1 MRVGWVGVGKMG
13 LPMAS
18 HLLAAGHSVAACD
31 LMPALVQAVVARGA
45 RPAAT
50 PAAAAR
56 EAEVV
61 FSSIP
66 DDGALRTVALSQG
79 GVLAGA
85 RPGTVYVD
93 TSTVSAAASA
103 EVAAAAIAKGVH
115 YLRVTVSGNNRMA
128 ESKALTVMASGERE
142 VYERCRPLLALFGP
156 QQYYVGETEQA
167 RTLKLAINLM
177 VYATVGGLAEAL
189 ALGKRGGLDWAQMLD
204 VMAASAVGSPLLKA
218 KSNDLKKRDFS
229 PTFTCLQAR
238 KDLGLIA
245 GAAAA
250 SGIPA
255 PLSAVLAQMIEDC
268 IANGSAQ
275 EDYAAM
281 IKTVERNAANI
292 PTEEERP

>member
-1 MRVGWVGVGKMG
+1 MRIGWVGVGKMG

-18 HLLAAGHSVAACD
+18 HLLAAGHEVAACD
-31 LMPALVQAVVARGA
+31 LVPALVQAIVARGA
-45 RPAAT
+45 RAAAT

-66 DDGALRTVALSQG
+66 DDRALLSVALSVLG
-79 GVLAGA
+79 GASAGS
-85 RPGTVYVD
+85 TYVD

-103 EVAAAAIAKGVH
+103 EVAAAAAAKGVH
-115 YLRVTVSGNNRMA
+115 YLRVTVSGNNKMA
-128 ESKALTVMASGERE
+128 QSRALTIIASGERA
-142 VYERCRPLLALFGP
+142 VYEKCRPLLALFGP
-156 QQYYVGETEQA
+156 QQYYVGEAEQA

-189 ALGKRGGLDWAQMLD
+189 VLGERGGLDWAQMLD

-218 KSNDLKKRDFS
+218 KSADLKKRDYS

-238 KDLGLIA
+238 KDLTLIT
-245 GAAAA
+245 GAASAA
-250 SGIPA
+250 GIDA
-255 PLSAVLAQMIEDC
+255 ALAGVLARMVEDC
-268 IANGSAQ
+268 IANGSGE

-281 IKTVERNAANI
+281 IKAVARRAG
-292 PTEEERP
+292 R